1 VTESHEPR
9 MSPDELQV
17 IIDLLR
23 ERYGLTFGHDARP
36 SLERKLRERLTR
48 LRLSTFTD
56 YVRILWG
63 DRGEAELA
71 EAIDLVTVNETYLL
85 REEPQLRAF
94 ADEGVALLGNPR
106 RLAVWSAGCSTGEE
120 VYSIAIALL
129 EAGKVPAAGVRV
141 VGTDASRR
149 CIQAAR
155 RGVYGPSSF
164 RAATDATRRR
174 WFSEQTPGVWS
185 AVEELRKVVHF
196 SHMNLLDRARASLI
210 GTVDAI
216 FCRNVLIYM
225 EDAARD
231 RVVRTFH
238 EMLSPGG
245 LLLLGHSES
254 LLHDQ
259 QRSARLSATNE
270 VEPGTSSAGLFEL
283 VHLRSEIVY
292 RKPQE
297 RRVAARTRP

>member
-1 VTESHEPR
+1 MTEPFEPR
-9 MSPDELQV
+9 MSPDELAA
-17 IIDLLR
+17 ILDLLR
-23 ERYGLTFGHDARP
+23 DRYGLVLGPDARP
-36 SLERKLRERLTR
+36 TLERKLRERLTR
-48 LRLSTFTD
+48 LGLSTFTD
-56 YVRILWG
+56 YVRVLWG
-63 DRGEAELA
+63 ERGEAELA

-94 ADEGVALLGNPR
+94 ADEGMALLGAPR
-106 RLAVWSAGCSTGEE
+106 RVAVWSAGCSTGEE
-120 VYSIAIALL
+120 AYSIALTLI
-129 EAGKVPAAGVRV
+129 EAGKVPSAGIHV

-155 RGVYGPSSF
+155 RGVFGPSSF
-164 RAATDATRRR
+164 RAVQDATRRR
-174 WFSEQTPGVWS
+174 WFPEQGPTAWAAAG
-185 AVEELRKVVHF
+185 ELRRAVHF
-196 SHMNLLDRARASLI
+196 SHMNLLDRGRASLI
-210 GTVDAI
+210 GSVDAV

-270 VEPGTSSAGLFEL
+270 VEPGQSSAGLFEP
-283 VHLRSEIVY
+283 VRLRSEIVY
-292 RKPQE
+292 RKPLE
-297 RRVAARTRP
+297 RRVGGRTRP